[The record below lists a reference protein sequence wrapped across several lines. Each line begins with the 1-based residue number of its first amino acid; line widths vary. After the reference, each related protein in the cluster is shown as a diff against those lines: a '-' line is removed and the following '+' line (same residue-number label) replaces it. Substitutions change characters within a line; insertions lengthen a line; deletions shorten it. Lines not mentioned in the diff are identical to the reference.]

1 MSVVLMHGKM
11 LWFNA
16 DKGFG
21 FIQTESDERLYVAS
35 TGFLPGSMPNGRC
48 AGLDV
53 TFERQVREGDTR
65 AVDVSFLT
73 QGELRR
79 ARARHTRGARP
90 H

>member
-1 MSVVLMHGKM
+1 MAAMLMNGKM

-21 FIQTESDERLYVAS
+21 FIQTEADERLYVAS
-35 TGFLPGSMPNGRC
+35 TGFLPGSMPDGRC
-48 AGLDV
+48 AGREV

-65 AVDVSFLT
+65 AIDVSFLT
-73 QGELRR
+73 PAELRR
-79 ARARHTRGARP
+79 ARSRHTRGARP